1 MKRKGKLKTIYMP
14 EACFTHKKLNL
25 PQYIFSHGMEW
36 MLLPLDYVHVTKLL
50 EKNRENVRPTKSCVV
65 INF

>member
-25 PQYIFSHGMEW
+25 PQYIFSHGMDSA
-36 MLLPLDYVHVTKLL
+36 LLPLDYVLVTKIL
-50 EKNRENVRPTKSCVV
+50 EKNRENVCPAKSCVV